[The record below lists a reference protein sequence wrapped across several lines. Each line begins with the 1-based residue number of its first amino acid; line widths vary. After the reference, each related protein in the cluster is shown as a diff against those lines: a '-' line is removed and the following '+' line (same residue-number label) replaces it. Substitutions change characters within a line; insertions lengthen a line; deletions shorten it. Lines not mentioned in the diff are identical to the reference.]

1 MWVRYIGLS
10 LAAAGC
16 VASNDTHGAPDGG
29 EAVVAFTRAEAKLAG
44 EALAASIEGAAK
56 RYGPVSP
63 EVAAAARAAAVDAS
77 CVTSSGDGSDADG
90 DTIPASATLTF
101 DCSERRLGYTGTL
114 TGTEAI
120 SDGQPN
126 AVAWAFTASADLR
139 ASLTGPFGGS
149 MVVDTD
155 GTIAAS
161 QGSVVGP
168 FRLTSDLDVVSVI
181 TNVRGIRTE
190 VTEAIDGTV
199 SYAPDLE
206 WTPGGPVVIGT
217 LAVEGAWNVM
227 VDATS
232 AEATLSTPTPL
243 TFTPGCESLVTAG
256 RVEAAFAI
264 GASQASIA
272 VEWSGCGQSSVI
284 YDAGAEPLGGI

>member
-1 MWVRYIGLS
+1 MWVRHICWS

-16 VASNDTHGAPDGG
+16 VASNTDGAPDAGD
-29 EAVVAFTRAEAKLAG
+29 ATAAFTRAEAKLAG
-44 EALAASIEGAAK
+44 EALAAGIEGAAK
-56 RYGPVSP
+56 RYGPVAP
-63 EVAAAARAAAVDAS
+63 EAAAARAAAIDAS
-77 CVTSSGDGSDADG
+77 CVASSGDASDADG

-120 SDGQPN
+120 SDGEPN
-126 AVAWAFTASADLR
+126 AVAWAFAVSADLR

-155 GTIAAS
+155 GSIAAS
-161 QGSVVGP
+161 QDSVVGP
-168 FRLTSDLDVVSVI
+168 FRLMSTLDVISVI

-190 VTEAIDGTV
+190 VSETIDGTV
-199 SYAPDLE
+199 SYAPDLA

-217 LAVEGAWNVM
+217 LAVDGAWNVM

-243 TFTPGCESLVTAG
+243 TFTPGCETLVTAG

-272 VEWSGCGQSSVI
+272 VLWSGCGRSSVT
-284 YDAGAEPLGGI
+284 YDPGAEPLGGI